1 MVVSKAVDNGYSVSR
16 VCRVLGY
23 PRSSYY
29 EGLKPASKPRP
40 PAIDEELA
48 TLIREVIKGNPEF
61 GYRRVWAHL
70 KFRQGVEVG
79 RNRVHR
85 IIKLKG
91 WQATPI
97 RRPRGKKVTGPEGR
111 KRTNVANPKTK
122 IVVDT
127 PNTRW
132 ATDLTKV
139 YVEEAGWMNLI
150 PVIDCCSAKIISY
163 VFSDRGR
170 SLEAITAVEDA
181 VLSRFGAIGAVPES
195 LSLRTDN
202 GSIFLSKSFL
212 KCIKGVGITQEFT
225 PYHCPSANGVV
236 ERWNKTFKEECAW
249 CYSFKTIAEAEQV
262 IGDWISKYNNERMH
276 SRLGYASPVEF
287 EDALQKN
294 AA

>member
-1 MVVSKAVDNGYSVSR
+1 MKAAVDNGHSVSR
-16 VCRVLGY
+16 ACRVLDY

-29 EGLKPASKPRP
+29 ESLKPAPALKQ
-40 PAIDEELA
+40 PAIDEGLA
-48 TLIREVIKGNPEF
+48 EQIREVIKENPEF
-61 GYRRVWAHL
+61 GYRRVWAYL
-70 KFRQGVEVG
+70 KFRQGVDVG

-97 RRPRGKKVTGPEGR
+97 RRPRGNKVTGPEGR
-111 KRTNVANPKTK
+111 KRTTVADPKTK

-150 PVIDCCSAKIISY
+150 PVIDCCSARIVSY

-181 VLSRFGAIGAVPES
+181 VLSRFGAFDAVPEG
-195 LSLRTDN
+195 LALRTDN

-212 KCIKGVGITQEFT
+212 KCIKNVGITQEFT

-249 CYSFKTIAEAEQV
+249 CYSFKTIDEAERV
-262 IGDWISKYNNERMH
+262 IDAWIDKYNHERMH

-287 EDALQKN
+287 EDALQEN